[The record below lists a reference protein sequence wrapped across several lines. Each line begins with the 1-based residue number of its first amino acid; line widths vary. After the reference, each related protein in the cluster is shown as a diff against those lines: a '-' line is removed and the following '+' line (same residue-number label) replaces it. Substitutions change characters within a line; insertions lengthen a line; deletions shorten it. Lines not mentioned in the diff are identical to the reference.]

1 MSVLT
6 LEILLRDALGELRGS
21 LPSGKEFAR
30 IERDSRSVAADDLFI
45 AVQGERFDGH
55 DFVAAAAANG
65 AAAALVR
72 QSWADALPESATLPL
87 IVVDDPV
94 LALQRLAT
102 ARRVRMT
109 DLMVVGITGSVGKTS
124 TKEVVA
130 SVLGAKYRAYRNPG
144 NLNTEIGLPL
154 CVMELADDT
163 EVAVLEMGG
172 AYAFGELAL
181 LAGIAQPTIGVVTN
195 IYPVHLERMGTIEA
209 ITETKTELVEAL
221 PESGFAVLNGDDPR
235 VRAMADRTRAKVI
248 TFGLGQA
255 NDVRADEVT
264 TEGLAGTSFR
274 LHLHGETFYIKVPLV
289 GGHAVQ
295 LALAGIAVG
304 HALGMH
310 ISEMLP
316 GFDDPSIQVR
326 LLVMPGPNGARLI
339 DDTYN
344 ASTPSVL
351 SALGLLAELTP
362 ARAIAVLGEMR
373 ELGELAD
380 EEHRIVGRRVG
391 EVADVLVTFGDLARI
406 VATEAITA
414 AELSERALEV
424 MSFGLDERAALIEY
438 LKATLRSGDNVLL
451 KGSRGLQMEEIVA
464 ALRTDTRSDAP
475 LSDADPPAAPISD
488 SQV

>member
-1 MSVLT
+1 
-6 LEILLRDALGELRGS
+6 
-21 LPSGKEFAR
+21 
-30 IERDSRSVAADDLFI
+30 
-45 AVQGERFDGH
+45 
-55 DFVAAAAANG
+55 
-65 AAAALVR
+65 
-72 QSWADALPESATLPL
+72 
-87 IVVDDPV
+87 
-94 LALQRLAT
+94 
-102 ARRVRMT
+102 
-109 DLMVVGITGSVGKTS
+109 
-124 TKEVVA
+124 
-130 SVLGAKYRAYRNPG
+130 
-144 NLNTEIGLPL
+144 
-154 CVMELADDT
+154 MELDGET
-163 EVAVLEMGG
+163 EMAVLEMGG

-181 LAGIAQPTIGVVTN
+181 LAGIAQPAIGVVTN
-195 IYPVHLERMGTIEA
+195 VYPVHLERMGTIEA
-209 ITETKTELVEAL
+209 IAETKTELVEAL
-221 PESGFAVLNGDDPR
+221 PASGVAVLNGDDAR
-235 VRAMADRTRAKVI
+235 VRAMAERSKARVI

-274 LHLHGETFYIKVPLV
+274 LNLESETFYVKVPLV

-316 GFDDPSIQVR
+316 GFDDPNIQVR

-351 SALGLLAELTP
+351 SAIGLLAELTP

-391 EVADVLVTFGDLARI
+391 EVADVLVTFGELARI
-406 VATEAITA
+406 VAAEASTA
-414 AELSERALEV
+414 AELGEREMEV
-424 MSFGLDERAALIEY
+424 VSFGLDERSALIDY
-438 LKATLRSGDNVLL
+438 LRATLQSGDNVLL

-464 ALRTDTRSDAP
+464 ALRTDTRSDLDQDQTGTSAG
-475 LSDADPPAAPISD
+475 PAGDTVA
-488 SQV
+488 